1 MNYVNSHLRGLLA
14 NQMFCVSA
22 LFAYAWKHSLTP
34 VVKSNQISRN
44 HDKGRDSLLQV
55 FPNIPFNDI
64 EFEIDEFLLETK
76 SLGFRHEEIPYLPN
90 KNVQIKGFRQSEKYF
105 VEYRE
110 RILEMFSPRTEEC
123 DYLTEK
129 YGDILDNSVSLHIR
143 KGRDNADT
151 YSSAYYCLFE
161 DLNTYYPNAIRKI
174 LEMGKTIDNIVIFSD
189 AVDWVEENLD
199 LSEFDANITFV
210 RGEKDYM
217 DIHLMSMCEHNV
229 IANSTFSWWGAW
241 LNRNDNKVVIAP
253 TEWHPLHKKRKFS
266 DEDIICEDWIRVVVK

>member
-174 LEMGKTIDNIVIFSD
+174 L
-189 AVDWVEENLD
+189 
-199 LSEFDANITFV
+199 
-210 RGEKDYM
+210 
-217 DIHLMSMCEHNV
+217 
-229 IANSTFSWWGAW
+229 
-241 LNRNDNKVVIAP
+241 
-253 TEWHPLHKKRKFS
+253 
-266 DEDIICEDWIRVVVK
+266 